1 MSTID
6 FATELSR
13 KTLDAVGS
21 VLSQVNDG
29 QLSPAEAR
37 VALRAVFD
45 SVSGLVSTDCFHLLT
60 QADAELGAL
69 GPDALHSE
77 VVRVFINDKGCVARL
92 KRRWGDPVVTLD
104 VLNPGDTSGAWSR
117 TNERRFDD
125 AMNPFSEAWKWYCQ
139 AAESLTRNGYKEL
152 P

>member
-6 FATELSR
+6 FATELTR
-13 KTLDAVGS
+13 KTLDAIGS
-21 VLSQVNDG
+21 VLSQVRDG

-45 SVSGLVSTDCFHLLT
+45 SVSGLVSADCFHLLT
-60 QADAELGAL
+60 QADVELEGL

-77 VVRVFINDKGCVARL
+77 VVRVFVNAKGGVARL
-92 KRRWGDPVVTLD
+92 KRRWGAPAVSLD
-104 VLNPGDTSGAWSR
+104 ILNPGDGSGAWSR
-117 TNERRFDD
+117 RNEKNFDH
-125 AMNPFSEAWKWYCQ
+125 ALNPFNEAWAWYCQ
-139 AAESLTRNGYKEL
+139 AADSLARNGYKEL